1 MSSAEV
7 IRAATLDSARFL
19 AEAEAPDFG
28 RVVPGARADLLLVSG
43 DPRQDLAAL
52 SRIREVIVGGVRLHR
67 APLQAP
73 GGDRE

>member
-1 MSSAEV
+1 MSPAEV

-19 AEAEAPDFG
+19 SDSEEPDFG
-28 RVVPGARADLLLVSG
+28 RVVPGARADLLLISG

-52 SRIREVIVGGVRLHR
+52 SRIREVIVGGVRLQR
-67 APLQAP
+67 EPLQAP